1 MSNPRAVRISGP
13 LTRYV
18 DGFCDDLAGQG
29 YTPSTASLH
38 LRLMAE
44 LSGWLAAQGLEGSD
58 LTPERVEEF
67 FLVRRSRG
75 CKVLVAR
82 RSLVPVLV
90 YLNGLGVVPSRAA
103 SVAAAEE
110 VLVVAYRRHLVVER
124 GLAPSTV
131 DRYLEVARSTSA
143 RWESQGRELD
153 AVSAGEIS
161 ALVLE
166 ECRQRNAGSV
176 KALVTGLRSWL
187 RFLAGEGVTSHD
199 LAGAVPAMAG
209 WRGGWLP
216 RGLSESEVAAV
227 LAAVDPTSRAGL
239 RDRAVLVMLARLGLR
254 CGEVAA
260 LALDDIGWRQGEII
274 VRGKGSRT
282 DRLPLL
288 VDVGEA
294 LAAYLRHGRPKAASR
309 AVFVK
314 AQAPLVALTA
324 DGVGGIVACAG
335 RRAGVRASA
344 HRLRHS
350 AATAML
356 RRGASL
362 GEIGQ
367 VLRHADAGTTA
378 IYAKVDYQALRA
390 LAPSW
395 PGRTP

>member
-13 LTRYV
+13 LSGYV
-18 DGFCDDLAGQG
+18 DDFCDELAGQG
-29 YTPSTASLH
+29 FTPDTASLH
-38 LRLMAE
+38 LRLMAD
-44 LSGWLAAQGLEGSD
+44 LSGWLAAEGLEGSD
-58 LTPERVEEF
+58 LTEARVDEF
-67 FLVRRSRG
+67 FQARRARG
-75 CKVLVAR
+75 CRVLVSR
-82 RSLVPVLV
+82 RSLVPLMV
-90 YLNGLGVVPSRAA
+90 YLSGLGVAPPLA
-103 SVAAAEE
+103 SVATSDE

-124 GLAPSTV
+124 GLAPCTV
-131 DRYLEVARSTSA
+131 DRYLDVARWTSA
-143 RWESQGRELD
+143 RWEAPGRKLD
-153 AVSAGEIS
+153 AVSAGEVS
-161 ALVLE
+161 ALVLD

-199 LAGAVPAMAG
+199 LAGAVPAVAS
-209 WRGGWLP
+209 WRGGWVP

-227 LAAVDPTSRAGL
+227 LAAVDTTSRAGL

-254 CGEVAA
+254 CAEVAA
-260 LALDDIGWRQGEII
+260 LALDDVDWRQGEIV
-274 VRGKGSRT
+274 VRGKGGRS
-282 DRLPLL
+282 DRLPLV

-294 LAAYLRHGRPKAASR
+294 LAAYLRDGRPKVASR

-356 RRGASL
+356 RGGASL

-367 VLRHADAGTTA
+367 ILRHADAATTA

-390 LAPSW
+390 LAPRW
-395 PGRTP
+395 PGRAA

>member
-18 DGFCDDLAGQG
+18 DDFCDELAGQG
-29 YTPSTASLH
+29 YTPYTASLH

-44 LSGWLAAQGLEGSD
+44 LSGWLAVEGLVGSD
-58 LTPERVEEF
+58 LTEARVEEF
-67 FLVRRSRG
+67 FQARRARG
-75 CKVLVAR
+75 CQVLVSR
-82 RSLVPVLV
+82 RSLVRLMV
-90 YLNGLGVVPSRAA
+90 YLSGLGVAPPLASAA
-103 SVAAAEE
+103 TSDE

-124 GLAPSTV
+124 GLAPCTV
-131 DRYLEVARSTSA
+131 DRYLEVARWTSA
-143 RWESQGRELD
+143 RWEAQGRKLD
-153 AVSAGEIS
+153 AVSAGEVS
-161 ALVLE
+161 ALVLD

-199 LAGAVPAMAG
+199 LAGAVPAVAS
-209 WRGGWLP
+209 WRGGWVP
-216 RGLSESEVAAV
+216 RGLSESAVAAV
-227 LAAVDPTSRAGL
+227 LAAVDTTSRAGL
-239 RDRAVLVMLARLGLR
+239 RDRAVLVILARLGLR

-260 LALDDIGWRQGEII
+260 LALDDVDWRQGEIV
-274 VRGKGSRT
+274 VRGKGGRS
-282 DRLPLL
+282 DRLPLV

-294 LAAYLRHGRPKAASR
+294 LAAYLRDGRPKVASR

-314 AQAPLVALTA
+314 TQAPLVALTA

-356 RRGASL
+356 RGGASL

-367 VLRHADAGTTA
+367 ILRHADAATTA
-378 IYAKVDYQALRA
+378 IYAKVDYQALRT

-395 PGRTP
+395 PGRTA